1 VTASKYAAT
10 ETELG
15 EAMPRLSIDARLW
28 AVLLAAT
35 MSSASVKAASK
46 MTGDPAATCSSLAGP
61 ADNAVRIDSAAMQAP
76 SPLAVAERAPTPAAH
91 ITPANPEFCKVLGR
105 IEPTDPKAP
114 PIRFQVNLPVEW
126 NGRSLQYG
134 GGGFNG
140 VLITALG
147 LPTASPFGMPSPLAR
162 GFVTYGTDSGHE
174 TKPGEPPQLFA
185 LNDEAFENF
194 AHRSYKK
201 VRDAAVALMVRA
213 YGSAP
218 TKLYFMGS
226 SEGGREALTMAQRY
240 PDDFDGLFAR
250 VPVINW
256 AGLQHAG
263 TRAGLATMGD
273 GWIRAAQ
280 VELVAN
286 AILKVCDKADGS
298 EDSLIQDPVGCKA
311 KFQPE
316 TLRCAAG
323 QSGDQ
328 CLADAQIA
336 AIKTLHSTFKF
347 PFPLA
352 NGLDDYPGWGV
363 SGENTPAFGP
373 TGGWIS
379 WWLGTAAPAQPPI
392 PANGIAWVYGAG
404 GIQYVFAR
412 DPKLDVTTYKVEDHK
427 ARVLEVS
434 QLMDSTNPDL
444 SKFQARGGK
453 LVILEHMADYAQSPY
468 AGIRY
473 FEKVESTLGKD
484 KTASFA
490 RLYTAPGVDHVG
502 SGAPANIDMLGV
514 LVDWVENGKAP
525 GDLEVIEQ
533 KIAAPSFETTR
544 SLPLCRWPA
553 WPHYKAG
560 PSNVAASFSC
570 TP

>member
-1 VTASKYAAT
+1 MQRLKFDMRAWAPLAS
-10 ETELG
+10 
-15 EAMPRLSIDARLW
+15 
-28 AVLLAAT
+28 LLAAT
-35 MSSASVKAASK
+35 SLFGADAVAAK
-46 MTGDPAATCSSLAGP
+46 MVGDPAVTCGDLIRP
-61 ADNAVRIDSAAMQAP
+61 ADNVVRIDSATMVAP
-76 SPLAVAERAPTPAAH
+76 TPLAVAERAPTPAARV
-91 ITPANPEFCKVLGR
+91 TPANPEFCKVLGQ
-105 IEPTDPKAP
+105 IAPADPNAP
-114 PIRFQVNLPVEW
+114 PIKFQVNLPVEW

-140 VLITALG
+140 VLISGLAL
-147 LPTASPFGMPSPLAR
+147 PPAYPFGAPSPLAR

-194 AHRSYKK
+194 SYRAYKR
-201 VRDAAVALMVRA
+201 VRDAAVSLMVRA
-213 YGSAP
+213 YGNPP

-256 AGLQHAG
+256 VGLQHAG
-263 TRAGLATMGD
+263 TRAGLATMGG
-273 GWIRAAQ
+273 GWIRPAQ

-286 AILKVCDKADGS
+286 AVLQACDKADGS
-298 EDSLIQDPVGCKA
+298 DDRLVQDPVGCKA

-328 CLADAQIA
+328 CLTDAQIA
-336 AIKTLHSTFKF
+336 AIRTLHSTYKF
-347 PFPLA
+347 PFALE

-379 WWLGTAAPAQPPI
+379 WWLGKAPPAQPPV
-392 PANGIAWVYGAG
+392 PANGIAWIYGAG

-412 DPKLDVTTYKVEDHK
+412 DPKLDVTTYKPEDH
-427 ARVLEVS
+427 RERLLYVS
-434 QLMDSTNPDL
+434 KLMDSTNPDL
-444 SKFQARGGK
+444 SRFSARGGK

-473 FEKVESTLGKD
+473 FENVQRTLGKD
-484 KTASFA
+484 KTAAFA

-502 SGAPANIDMLGV
+502 SGAPANVDMLSV

-533 KIAAPSFETTR
+533 KVVAPACETR
-544 SLPLCRWPA
+544 RALPLCQWPA
-553 WPHYKAG
+553 WPHYKSR
-560 PSNVAASFSC
+560 PVDRAASFAC
-570 TP
+570 AP